1 MEQDLPRLFICVFFS
16 FVGLLTWEPYG
27 WAWGQ
32 SVLRAVGPLEHF
44 IRKHSLQ
51 HVGTVCVAVPF

>member
-1 MEQDLPRLFICVFFS
+1 MGALWLDM
-16 FVGLLTWEPYG
+16 GTD
-27 WAWGQ
+27 
-32 SVLRAVGPLEHF
+32 VLRAVGPLEHF